1 MEPLADTASEA
12 GLQDKSAY
20 WLAEARFQS
29 GDYPRALTAFEQL
42 LAKAQLQ
49 LASKHRAGAELR
61 RLECLVALE
70 DWSGALAA
78 SERSAAAEEGVAT
91 FQFERLLLRGRSLF
105 ALGKLGDAAAC
116 FEQVASGA
124 SGTELAAEAQWRIGE
139 TRLAQENHAEALSA
153 YLEVSEGGAYPHWQ
167 AAALLQAGKCEE
179 RLGNRVA
186 ALRHYRDLL
195 QRFPDSEFADQAQRR
210 ADALG
215 RRARN
220 DELIRR

>member
-1 MEPLADTASEA
+1 
-12 GLQDKSAY
+12 
-20 WLAEARFQS
+20 
-29 GDYPRALTAFEQL
+29 
-42 LAKAQLQ
+42 
-49 LASKHRAGAELR
+49 
-61 RLECLVALE
+61 
-70 DWSGALAA
+70 
-78 SERSAAAEEGVAT
+78 EEGVAT

-195 QRFPDSEFADQAQRR
+195 QRFPDSEFAVQAQRR